1 MGTTDKDTLFE
12 WDERKN
18 LINVQKHG
26 ISFDSAIVVFK
37 DELRVEYYDEIHSV
51 DEDRFIVI
59 GYAYDIL
66 FVVYTMRNNK
76 ARIISARLA
85 NDTERNVYY
94 GRFKRRE
101 NSAKKDFFRS
111 KADRR
116 PDKRN

>member
-1 MGTTDKDTLFE
+1 MKKTTIDTLVE

-18 LINVQKHG
+18 QINIQKHG

-51 DEDRFIVI
+51 DEDRYIVI
-59 GYAYDIL
+59 GYAHDIL

-85 NDTERNVYY
+85 NDTEKDVYY
-94 GRFKRRE
+94 GRFKRRN
-101 NSAKKDFFRS
+101 NSTKKDHFRS
-111 KADRR
+111 GTDRR
-116 PDKRN
+116 